1 MKRLFIAIA
10 LFLLLGLSAWSQ
22 EIDADTSYVPE
33 YEETADTAETVS
45 DTVVVRKVVK
55 RSFVHREQL
64 LQGTWMMI
72 FVIFIIVSSK
82 NWNPN

>member
-1 MKRLFIAIA
+1 MQKIIITISV
-10 LFLLLGLSAWSQ
+10 LLLLSLNVWPQ
-22 EIDADTSYVPE
+22 EMDADTAYAPE
-33 YEETADTAETVS
+33 YEEAADTAEAVS

-55 RSFVHREQL
+55 RSFLHREQL
-64 LQGTWMMI
+64 MQGTWMMI